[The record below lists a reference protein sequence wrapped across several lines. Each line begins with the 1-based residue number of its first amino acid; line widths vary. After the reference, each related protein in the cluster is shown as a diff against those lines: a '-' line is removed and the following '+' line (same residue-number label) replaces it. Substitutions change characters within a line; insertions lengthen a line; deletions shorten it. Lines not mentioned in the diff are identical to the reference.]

1 MSDPLPPDL
10 SPIDRLRA
18 LMTRLRD
25 RESGCPWDVEQDF
38 SSVAPYTIEEAYEV
52 ADAIA
57 RGDMAGLRNELGDLL
72 FQVIF
77 HAEMAREAGLF
88 DLDDVAREVT
98 DKMIRRHPHV
108 FGDAAIADAA
118 EQTRAWEEHKAAERE
133 AAAAAQGRRP
143 SVLDGVTRGIPA
155 LSRAMKLQRRAARV
169 GFDWARCADVLAK
182 IREELDEIEAE
193 MTESPCRARLEDEL
207 GDLLFAAV
215 NLARVRD
222 LDPEEALRRANAK
235 FERRFRKVE
244 EALAE
249 KGKMPSESDLE
260 EMDRLWDAVK
270 RAETPASR

>member
-1 MSDPLPPDL
+1 MSDPLSPDL
-10 SPIDRLRA
+10 SPVDRLRA

-57 RGDMAGLRNELGDLL
+57 CGDMAGLRDELGDLL
-72 FQVIF
+72 FQVVF

-108 FGDAAIADAA
+108 FGDAEIADAA

-133 AAAAAQGRRP
+133 AAAEAQGRRP

-169 GFDWARCADVLAK
+169 GFDWARRADVLAK
-182 IREELDEIEAE
+182 VREELDEIEAE
-193 MTESPCRARLEDEL
+193 MTETPSHARLEDEL

-215 NLARVRD
+215 NLARVLD

-244 EALAE
+244 DALGK
-249 KGKMPSESDLE
+249 KGKTPSESDLE
-260 EMDRLWDAVK
+260 EMDRIWEAVK
-270 RAETPASR
+270 RAESDASP